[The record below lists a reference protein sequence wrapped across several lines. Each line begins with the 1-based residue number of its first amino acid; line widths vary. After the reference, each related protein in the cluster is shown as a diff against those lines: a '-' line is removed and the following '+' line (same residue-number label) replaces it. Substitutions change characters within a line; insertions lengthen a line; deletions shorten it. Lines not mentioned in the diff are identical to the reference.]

1 MAITPYQLT
10 AGPRGRLTMASSGA
24 GRMVPDELLG
34 ELQELILTAVLLRQ
48 RLPASRQ
55 PLYLPGLE
63 RLLEAGEI
71 DLLDDEL
78 ALSLALTDMPV
89 QVRKRTHQALTTNL
103 ERSAWPT
110 AYYLAFAP
118 PERENG
124 HIIRMRLAL
133 FRLPGGGWPAEP
145 VSGMDIVFR
154 RTAERWQA
162 AGEATVFVE

>member
-10 AGPRGRLTMASSGA
+10 AGQRGRRMMASSGA

-63 RLLEAGEI
+63 RLLEAGAV
-71 DLLDDEL
+71 DLLDEEL
-78 ALSLALTDMPV
+78 ATSLALADMPV
-89 QVRKRTHQALTTNL
+89 QVRKCTQRALTEGL
-103 ERSAWPT
+103 ERSTRPT

-124 HIIRMRLAL
+124 HIIRIRLTL
-133 FRLPGGGWPAEP
+133 YRLPGGRRPAES